1 MKKIVSYIFIFLLS
15 IPILVGLGHFVIDER
30 HEICSDF
37 TTHFHEKEL
46 DCFSCDYNR
55 NQIEYTR
62 TTFYFDEIIVF
73 WAAMSIRDCIYPA
86 KLILVWVNIMGDSH
100 QVGSTIPSSENTSFQ
115 R

>member
-1 MKKIVSYIFIFLLS
+1 MKKIGSYIFIFLLS
-15 IPILVGLGHFVIDER
+15 IPTLVSLGHFIIEER

-46 DCFSCDYNR
+46 DCFSCEYNR

-62 TTFYFDEIIVF
+62 TTFYFDAIIKSF
-73 WAAMSIRDCIYPA
+73 NNEPSKSYNST
-86 KLILVWVNIMGDSH
+86 LQSQFILSYDL
-100 QVGSTIPSSENTSFQ
+100 

>member
-46 DCFSCDYNR
+46 DCFSCEYNR

-62 TTFYFDEIIVF
+62 TTFYFDEIIKSF
-73 WAAMSIRDCIYPA
+73 NNEPSKSYNSTLQSQFILSYDLRGPPFKSILDI
-86 KLILVWVNIMGDSH
+86 
-100 QVGSTIPSSENTSFQ
+100 SSV
-115 R
+115 